1 MSTLKQV
8 SYSTLTTEI
17 YNILNSGSLTTIT
30 LYSDNLGTIM
40 TDNNG
45 KNIENEIIS
54 KIDYTHPQL
63 DSDGNITVKG
73 FTVIT
78 FNDNSFF
85 KFIDTEDT
93 VWFAL
98 NPVQVTSR
106 FFTNVSPIKTSSS
119 VETTNV

>member
-17 YNILNSGSLTTIT
+17 NTILNSGSLTTIT

-45 KNIENEIIS
+45 KNIENKIIS
-54 KIDYTHPQL
+54 KIDYSHPQL

-93 VWFAL
+93 VWFSL

-106 FFTNVSPIKTSSS
+106 FFNNVSPIKTSTS